1 METRQLFLNIRRKQ
15 AERLLKRFSKS
26 GEAERKNLTGDQFI
40 QIPFKLLNNPKFR
53 NGLMTKRRFR
63 TYLWLRRYVIR
74 GRKCNDPCD
83 VFSNYWMNGEL
94 AASMKLEKI
103 ADDLNLSKS
112 TVSDHIRQLEK
123 DGIITV
129 DEVSASEAPDG
140 KAHLVFILGT
150 CVNGQEKWFIDDVF
164 SGSKNKSN

>member
-1 METRQLFLNIRRKQ
+1 MQTKQQFLDIRRKQ
-15 AERLLKRFSKS
+15 SERFLMRYSPGYES
-26 GEAERKNLTGDQFI
+26 ETDDQFI
-40 QIPFKLLNNPKFR
+40 QLPIKLLDNPKFR

-63 TYLWLRRYVIR
+63 TYLWLRRYVSR

-94 AASMKLEKI
+94 ALSMKLEKI

-123 DGIITV
+123 DGIIAV
-129 DEVSASEAPDG
+129 DKVSASEAYDG
-140 KAHLVFILGT
+140 KPHLVFILGT
-150 CVNGQEKWFIDDVF
+150 CAGDQEKWFIDDVF
-164 SGSKNKSN
+164 TGLKNKSN

>member
-1 METRQLFLNIRRKQ
+1 METEQLFINIRKNQ
-15 AERLLKRFSKS
+15 EERWLKRYS
-26 GEAERKNLTGDQFI
+26 EDRKAAAYDQFI
-40 QIPFKLLNNPKFR
+40 SLPIKLLDSPKFR

-74 GRKCNDPCD
+74 DRKCNDPCN
-83 VFSNYWMNGEL
+83 VFLNYWMNGEL
-94 AASMKLEKI
+94 AVSVKFEKI
-103 ADDLNLSKS
+103 SKDLGLPKS
-112 TVSDHIRQLEK
+112 TASDHIRQLEK

-150 CVNGQEKWFIDDVF
+150 CVNGNEEWFIDNVF
-164 SGSKNKSN
+164 NGSKNKLN

>member
-1 METRQLFLNIRRKQ
+1 MEQKQLFLNIRRKQ
-15 AERLLKRFSKS
+15 AERFLKRYSVGIETK
-26 GEAERKNLTGDQFI
+26 TDDQFI
-40 QIPFKLLNNPKFR
+40 SLPFKFLDNPKFR

-83 VFSNYWMNGEL
+83 VFFNYWMDGEL

-103 ADDLNLSKS
+103 ADDLNISKS

-123 DGIITV
+123 DGIIAV
-129 DEVSASEAPDG
+129 DKVSASEAYDG
-140 KAHLVFILGT
+140 KPHLVFILGT
-150 CVNGQEKWFIDDVF
+150 CAGNREKWFIDDVF
-164 SGSKNKSN
+164 IASKKCN